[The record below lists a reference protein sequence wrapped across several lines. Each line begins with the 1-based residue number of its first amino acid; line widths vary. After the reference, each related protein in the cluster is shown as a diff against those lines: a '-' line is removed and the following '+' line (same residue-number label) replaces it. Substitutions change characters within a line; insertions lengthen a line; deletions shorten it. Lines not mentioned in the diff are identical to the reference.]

1 MFSNY
6 PKAMTSNAKR
16 GLELNKKVNGRCATD
31 VGRETARI
39 LVNRE
44 PITKD
49 RLRRMYSYLQRA
61 ETYYDESDT
70 KACGTISYLMWGG
83 KAAKAWS
90 EARWK
95 ELQEERAL
103 SGPARTMT
111 KTRWRH
117 TTRA

>member
-70 KACGTISYLMWGG
+70 KACGTISYLMWVARLPKRGAKPGG
-83 KAAKAWS
+83 KNCKRNAPC
-90 EARWK
+90 
-95 ELQEERAL
+95 QVQP
-103 SGPARTMT
+103 GP
-111 KTRWRH
+111 
-117 TTRA
+117 